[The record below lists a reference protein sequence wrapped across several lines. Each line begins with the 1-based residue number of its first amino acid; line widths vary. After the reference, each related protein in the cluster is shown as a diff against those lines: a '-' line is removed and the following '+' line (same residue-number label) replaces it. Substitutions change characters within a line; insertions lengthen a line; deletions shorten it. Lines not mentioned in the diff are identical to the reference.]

1 MHAGWIGPIDG
12 EDTGY
17 LFFAVMINTIVKV
30 RSVKVNCACG
40 YQRALRYV
48 QYVQKTKPTTF

>member
-1 MHAGWIGPIDG
+1 MVKTQDI
-12 EDTGY
+12 Y
-17 LFFAVMINTIVKV
+17 FFAVMINTIVKV

-48 QYVQKTKPTTF
+48 QYVQKNKANYFLA